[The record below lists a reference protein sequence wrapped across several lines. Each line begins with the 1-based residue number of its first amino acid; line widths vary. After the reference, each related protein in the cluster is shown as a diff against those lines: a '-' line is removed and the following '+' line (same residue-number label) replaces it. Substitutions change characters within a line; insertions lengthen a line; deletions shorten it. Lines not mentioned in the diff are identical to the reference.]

1 MCVTVC
7 GIYVHPWE
15 HMQKPERDVECPA
28 LHLIPLMQDPSMN
41 LELWW
46 QQQTEANTCLYF
58 PHSEKPCIAFNMG
71 AGNLNSFEHLGLLR
85 SFTKKTLYYY
95 EMIFIPGNIFCGSN
109 AGSWSF

>member
-1 MCVTVC
+1 
-7 GIYVHPWE
+7 
-15 HMQKPERDVECPA
+15 
-28 LHLIPLMQDPSMN
+28 
-41 LELWW
+41 
-46 QQQTEANTCLYF
+46 
-58 PHSEKPCIAFNMG
+58 MG